1 MEQGTPIQPP
11 TPVQLVALASEL
23 GVPVEEVERELTP
36 KNIFRSAAGFQ
47 SCTSYSANRLV
58 EKYAARKA
66 EAEAEAKRAS
76 EEAKA
81 QHEAARARA
90 IADRANPESRVQQF
104 GLQMMTVSPQGPE
117 GVPAVIAMT
126 SKAND
131 HDFDGGT
138 MTRRP
143 SRLDWLTG
151 KGEGGSSI
159 GPSRKQME
167 KAAAARKAERLA
179 AKQQPKNKKGI

>member
-1 MEQGTPIQPP
+1 MEQSTPIQPP
-11 TPVQLVALASEL
+11 TPVQLKALALEL

-36 KNIFRSAAGFQ
+36 RNIFRSAAGFQ

-58 EKYAARKA
+58 EKYAARKF
-66 EAEAEAKRAS
+66 EAEAEAQRAS

-81 QHEAARARA
+81 RHAASRERASAARK
-90 IADRANPESRVQQF
+90 DTSSRVEKF
-104 GLQMMTVSPQGPE
+104 GIQMMTVSPQGPE
-117 GVPAVIAMT
+117 GVPAVINMT
-126 SKAND
+126 ARADK
-131 HDFDGGT
+131 DFDGGT
-138 MTRRP
+138 YTKRP
-143 SRLDWLTG
+143 GVMDWLTG

-179 AKQQPKNKKGI
+179 ANQQSKNKKGI